1 MRTPRSLAPLALLAL
16 LGCSG
21 GDEVS
26 VTDTAPDLSVCDST
40 DTRVLIFNTL
50 GFVHREG
57 LVSEG
62 FDLDGRVSDTSDA
75 QGCYQPDLT
84 APDGTPGIDNA
95 LSGLLPALEATEAR
109 VLETL
114 LQEFVNRGDIL
125 LAIELEDV
133 DSFEN
138 DGCVNVNILAA
149 TGPVM
154 LGTDGSIEPG
164 QTFDRDPAVPVIR
177 AEHATITDGVL
188 RIRDTDFRLVV
199 QVAGADVDLTLEHAE
214 FAIRLAPDGTAS
226 GLLGGG
232 VSVARLEALID
243 TLATDVADLAKQLI
257 RTVADLEPAPEGGC
271 AAMSTVF
278 HFTATPAFFYA
289 DAPADDTGA
298 TPVGGGEARTGG
310 GVAEGG
316 GPPSAPDT
324 GAP

>member
-1 MRTPRSLAPLALLAL
+1 MRATSFLALIAPLALLA
-16 LGCSG
+16 C
-21 GDEVS
+21 GDGDAKPVA
-26 VTDTAPDLSVCDST
+26 DTAADLSVCDSS

-62 FDLDGRVSDTSDA
+62 FDLDARVSDTSDA

-133 DSFEN
+133 DSVEN

-199 QVAGADVDLTLEHAE
+199 QVAGADVDLTMEHAE
-214 FAIRLAPDGTAS
+214 FAVRLAPDGTAS
-226 GLLGGG
+226 GVLAGG
-232 VSVARLEALID
+232 VSVSRLEALID
-243 TLATDVADLAKQLI
+243 TLATDVAELAKQLI
-257 RTVADLEPAPEGGC
+257 RTVADLEPTPEGGC
-271 AAMSTVF
+271 AAISTVF

-289 DAPADDTGA
+289 DAPVDDTA
-298 TPVGGGEARTGG
+298 A
-310 GVAEGG
+310 A
-316 GPPSAPDT
+316 DT

>member
-1 MRTPRSLAPLALLAL
+1 MRISHALALLAL
-16 LGCSG
+16 LACGG
-21 GDEVS
+21 GDAKPVA
-26 VTDTAPDLSVCDST
+26 DTGADLSVCDST

-62 FDLDGRVSDTSDA
+62 FDLDGRVSDNADA
-75 QGCYQPDLT
+75 EGCYQPDLT

-125 LAIELEDV
+125 LAVELEDV
-133 DSFEN
+133 DSLEN

-188 RIRDTDFRLVV
+188 RIHDTDFRLVV

-232 VSVARLEALID
+232 VSVARLESFID
-243 TLATDVADLAKQLI
+243 TIASDVRDLAKQLI
-257 RTVADLEPAPEGGC
+257 RTVADLDPAPEGGC

-289 DAPADDTGA
+289 DAPADDTA
-298 TPVGGGEARTGG
+298 AYDTA
-310 GVAEGG
+310 AD
-316 GPPSAPDT
+316 DT